1 METDSSCKKW
11 VKKCREMVE
20 TVARSVERTESIR
33 RQMEKKE
40 KSALDGWLL
49 LFLICLF
56 ICLFVYLF
64 IHLFVCPWPSVIGH
78 NITPYALIR

>member
-40 KSALDGWLL
+40 KSALDGLLL
-49 LFLICLF
+49 LFVCS
-56 ICLFVYLF
+56 FVYLF
-64 IHLFVCPWPSVIGH
+64 VHLFVCPWPSVIGH